1 MTAFPRGFGPDDL
14 PPASEVAAPEI
25 ATSLGVGRQLDA
37 FAAADRIE
45 PRADFT
51 ARVMTAIAA
60 EPAPQPAAVAGDALR
75 RGRPLALVAALGDAW
90 RVTFSGGRPV
100 AMRAQALAFVLV
112 AAIAIGSIGGLIGV
126 GASGLFNRSD
136 SGPTPEPS
144 PVMPSPLPSPSPTV
158 SPSISPSPTPSP
170 TPTPTPTPTPSRT
183 PTDEPTETAE
193 PTETEETETP
203 RPGESDNSGPGGGDS
218 SGPGEDGGGG

>member
-14 PPASEVAAPEI
+14 PPSSEVAAPEI

-37 FAAADRIE
+37 FAGAERIE

-90 RVTFSGGRPV
+90 RVAFSGGRPV
-100 AMRAQALAFVLV
+100 AVRAQALAFVLV
-112 AAIAIGSIGGLIGV
+112 ASIAIGSIGGLIGV

-136 SGPTPEPS
+136 SGPTPGPS
-144 PVMPSPLPSPSPTV
+144 PAMPSPSPTI
-158 SPSISPSPTPSP
+158 SPSISPSP

-183 PTDEPTETAE
+183 PRATPTETAE
-193 PTETEETETP
+193 PTDTDRPETP
-203 RPGESDNSGPGGGDS
+203 RPGESDNSGPGGGGSSGPGGGDS
-218 SGPGEDGGGG
+218 SGPGGGEGGG